1 MNEFAMKD
9 FAFIFP
15 IKALVFGK
23 SELPVCRQQLALTS
37 CVCAFGAAGLRRG
50 LQGSFAG
57 IGGIRLHVRLL
68 IVMMRIGENPVLL
81 HCPTGHHF
89 L

>member
-1 MNEFAMKD
+1 MFDNARN
-9 FAFIFP
+9 
-15 IKALVFGK
+15 
-23 SELPVCRQQLALTS
+23 SLTS
-37 CVCAFGAAGLRRG
+37 CVCAFCAAGLRRG

-57 IGGIRLHVRLL
+57 IGGIGLHVRLL

-89 L
+89 YKEALDVSPMHDA